1 MYLHKRK
8 AKGEHEDVFKYFL
21 LREVKIKGRG
31 LIPRSSVQIHLTE
44 NGFYPVI

>member
-21 LREVKIKGRG
+21 LREVKKKRG
-31 LIPRSSVQIHLTE
+31 GVDS
-44 NGFYPVI
+44 YPLGAPFKST